1 MKIIIL
7 FVHLN
12 GLLVNSHQ
20 HLLKFGMLEVKQ
32 ITPNTFTLFRLKQI
46 DPFEQIFEFE
56 LIENLTDYSKKFDI
70 NRGLRISWRKIRQAS
85 KMNRTN

>member
-1 MKIIIL
+1 MKILIL
-7 FVHLN
+7 FAHLN

-46 DPFEQIFEFE
+46 DTFEQIFEFE

-70 NRGLRISWRKIRQAS
+70 NRGLRI
-85 KMNRTN
+85 